1 MEKSKNLDADSYLLT
16 SLLEVKNESGKTA
29 LLISCKNK
37 DCGLI
42 ELLIAAGAVLNAV
55 DSDGN
60 TAIVLTASSDA
71 LDEIPCKILSP
82 SILKV

>member
-1 MEKSKNLDADSYLLT
+1 MEKSKNLDADSNFLT

-29 LLISCKNK
+29 LLISCQNK
-37 DCGLI
+37 DYGLI
-42 ELLIAAGAVLNAV
+42 ELLIEAGAILSAV

-60 TAIVLTASSDA
+60 TAIVLTASSGA
-71 LDEIPCKILSP
+71 LDKIPCRILSP